1 MLERLGRFLLRRRW
15 AVLAATLV
23 AVVVAGVVGGSAI
36 TRLKSGGFDDPA
48 AESTRAAEVLRDQ
61 FGTGDPNLVLLVT
74 AKGGDVDDPAV
85 AAAGEAITRRLAA
98 EPDLAQVLSYWATD
112 APALKSADGAQALV
126 LGRIT
131 GDEEDLD
138 ARAAA
143 LTDAYARDDADLR
156 VQVGGQAQVFREV
169 GEQVEADLARA
180 EAIAVPITLLL
191 LVLVFASAVAGI
203 LPLAVGGFAIVGTL
217 LVLRVLAQV
226 TDVSIYALNLTTAL
240 GLGLA
245 IDYSLFIVSRYR
257 EELRAGRDPGDA
269 LIVTMRTAGRTV
281 LFSAATVAVSLLALL
296 VFPLYFLRSFG
307 YAGIAVV
314 ALAAVGALVVLPA
327 LLAVLGRRV
336 DRFRLPIG
344 RRATVR
350 EPGTGFWHRI
360 ATWVMRRPVPIA
372 LAVVAFL
379 VLLGTPFL
387 GVRFGLPDDRVL
399 PPGAEG
405 RQVADAIRG
414 NFATDESS
422 ALSVVAPGTGD
433 PRAHLAD
440 IDGYAAALSR
450 LDGVERV
457 DALTGAYTD
466 GARLQGPLPAADA
479 AIAPG
484 GAALRRRQRHLAVG
498 GAVGRALLGGRRGA
512 GGRGPRPPGP
522 AGRPGHRPLGPA
534 GRHQGVAVR
543 AAAGRRGHH
552 RRRHL
557 RAAVPDDRQR
567 GHPGQGAG
575 AEPALADRR
584 LRGHGLGL
592 PGRQPGR
599 CPRVHAN
606 GYDRHVHAGAAVLH
620 RLRALHGLRGVP
632 AVADQGGARPHR
644 RHGRRG
650 RGRAGADRPHRHHRG
665 RPAGDRVRR
674 LRHLAGQLPQAV
686 RDRHRPGHPG
696 RRHPHPGPAGAGVHA
711 RGRPGQLVG
720 AGAAAPAAR
729 PGRAGRDPRAERG
742 LMPAARS
749 STPSRRARA
758 RRGEG
763 SRLREE
769 ILAAATRLLVETGD
783 EEAVSIRAVA
793 EAVGVTPPSIYLHFA
808 DKTEL
813 IFAVCEEQF
822 RQLDAEMAA
831 AAAGAADPLE
841 ALRRRGQAYVRFG
854 LRNAEAYRVL
864 FMYKD
869 HVPEDFDRE
878 TMARSET
885 FNHLVDSVQRCLDAG
900 VFKPGDPLQISIG
913 LWVLVHG
920 ITSLLLAAPGFPW
933 PAEPAELVDRLIA
946 DHLQGLLPTP

>member
-23 AVVVAGVVGGSAI
+23 AVVVSGVVGGSAI

-98 EPDLAQVLSYWATD
+98 EPDLAQVLSYWAAD

-344 RRATVR
+344 RRAAVR

-399 PPGAEG
+399 PASAEG
-405 RQVADAIRG
+405 RQVADTIRD

-422 ALSVVAPGTGD
+422 ALSVVAPGIGD

-457 DALTGAYTD
+457 DALTGAYAD
-466 GARLQGPLPAADA
+466 GARLQGPPPAADA
-479 AIAPG
+479 AIAPEARRFAAADG
-484 GAALRRRQRHLAVG
+484 TWLSVVPSVEPFSEAGEELVAAVRDLPAPLGAQVTGPSAQLVDTKASLFGLLPVAAAIIALVTFVLLFLMTGSVVIPAKALVLNLLSLTAVYGAMVWVFQDGNLAGVLGFTPTGTIDTSMPVLLFCIAFGLSMDYEVFLLSRIKEEHDRTGDTVAAVAVGLERTGPIVTTAAALLAIVFVAFATSQVSFLKLFG
-498 GAVGRALLGGRRGA
+498 IGTALAILVDATLIRALL
-512 GGRGPRPPGP
+512 
-522 AGRPGHRPLGPA
+522 
-534 GRHQGVAVR
+534 
-543 AAAGRRGHH
+543 
-552 RRRHL
+552 
-557 RAAVPDDRQR
+557 
-567 GHPGQGAG
+567 
-575 AEPALADRR
+575 
-584 LRGHGLGL
+584 
-592 PGRQPGR
+592 
-599 CPRVHAN
+599 
-606 GYDRHVHAGAAVLH
+606 
-620 RLRALHGLRGVP
+620 VP
-632 AVADQGGARPHR
+632 AFMR
-644 RHGRRG
+644 
-650 RGRAGADRPHRHHRG
+650 
-665 RPAGDRVRR
+665 
-674 LRHLAGQLPQAV
+674 LAGQANWWAPAPL
-686 RDRHRPGHPG
+686 
-696 RRHPHPGPAGAGVHA
+696 RRLHA
-711 RGRPGQLVG
+711 RVG
-720 AGAAAPAAR
+720 LAETPAPSGA
-729 PGRAGRDPRAERG
+729 
-742 LMPAARS
+742 
-749 STPSRRARA
+749 
-758 RRGEG
+758 
-763 SRLREE
+763 
-769 ILAAATRLLVETGD
+769 
-783 EEAVSIRAVA
+783 
-793 EAVGVTPPSIYLHFA
+793 
-808 DKTEL
+808 
-813 IFAVCEEQF
+813 
-822 RQLDAEMAA
+822 
-831 AAAGAADPLE
+831 
-841 ALRRRGQAYVRFG
+841 
-854 LRNAEAYRVL
+854 
-864 FMYKD
+864 
-869 HVPEDFDRE
+869 
-878 TMARSET
+878 
-885 FNHLVDSVQRCLDAG
+885 
-900 VFKPGDPLQISIG
+900 
-913 LWVLVHG
+913 
-920 ITSLLLAAPGFPW
+920 
-933 PAEPAELVDRLIA
+933 
-946 DHLQGLLPTP
+946 

>member
-15 AVLAATLV
+15 AVLAATLA
-23 AVVVAGVVGGSAI
+23 AVVVSGVVGGSAI

-98 EPDLAQVLSYWATD
+98 EPDLAQVLSYWAAD
-112 APALKSADGAQALV
+112 APALKSADGAQAMV

-169 GEQVEADLARA
+169 GEQVEADLATA

-226 TDVSIYALNLTTAL
+226 TDVSVYALNLTTAL

-344 RRATVR
+344 RRATAAVQSGATASLPEPR
-350 EPGTGFWHRI
+350 TQPGTGFWHRI

-399 PPGAEG
+399 PASAEG
-405 RQVADAIRG
+405 RQVADAIRD

-422 ALSVVAPGTGD
+422 ALSVVAPGIGD
-433 PRAHLAD
+433 PREHLAD

-457 DALTGAYTD
+457 DALTGAYAD
-466 GARLQGPLPAADA
+466 GARLQGPPPAADA
-479 AIAPG
+479 AIAPEARRFAAADG
-484 GAALRRRQRHLAVG
+484 TWLSVVPSVEPFSEAGEELVAAVRDLPAPLGAQVTGPSAQLVDTKASLSGLLPVAAAIIALVTFVLLFLMTGSVVIPAKALVLNLLSLTAVYGAMVWVFQDGNLAGALGFTPTGTIDTSMPVLLFCIAFGLSMDYEVFLLSRIKEEHDRTGDTVAAVAVGLERTGPIVTTAAALLAIVFVAFATSQVTFLKLFG
-498 GAVGRALLGGRRGA
+498 IGTALAILVDATLIRALL
-512 GGRGPRPPGP
+512 
-522 AGRPGHRPLGPA
+522 
-534 GRHQGVAVR
+534 
-543 AAAGRRGHH
+543 
-552 RRRHL
+552 
-557 RAAVPDDRQR
+557 
-567 GHPGQGAG
+567 
-575 AEPALADRR
+575 
-584 LRGHGLGL
+584 
-592 PGRQPGR
+592 
-599 CPRVHAN
+599 
-606 GYDRHVHAGAAVLH
+606 
-620 RLRALHGLRGVP
+620 VP
-632 AVADQGGARPHR
+632 AFMR
-644 RHGRRG
+644 
-650 RGRAGADRPHRHHRG
+650 
-665 RPAGDRVRR
+665 
-674 LRHLAGQLPQAV
+674 LAGQANWWAPAPL
-686 RDRHRPGHPG
+686 
-696 RRHPHPGPAGAGVHA
+696 RRLHA
-711 RGRPGQLVG
+711 RVG
-720 AGAAAPAAR
+720 LAETPEPSGA
-729 PGRAGRDPRAERG
+729 
-742 LMPAARS
+742 
-749 STPSRRARA
+749 
-758 RRGEG
+758 
-763 SRLREE
+763 
-769 ILAAATRLLVETGD
+769 
-783 EEAVSIRAVA
+783 
-793 EAVGVTPPSIYLHFA
+793 
-808 DKTEL
+808 
-813 IFAVCEEQF
+813 
-822 RQLDAEMAA
+822 
-831 AAAGAADPLE
+831 
-841 ALRRRGQAYVRFG
+841 
-854 LRNAEAYRVL
+854 
-864 FMYKD
+864 
-869 HVPEDFDRE
+869 
-878 TMARSET
+878 
-885 FNHLVDSVQRCLDAG
+885 
-900 VFKPGDPLQISIG
+900 
-913 LWVLVHG
+913 
-920 ITSLLLAAPGFPW
+920 
-933 PAEPAELVDRLIA
+933 
-946 DHLQGLLPTP
+946 

>member
-23 AVVVAGVVGGSAI
+23 AVIVSGVVGGSAI

-85 AAAGEAITRRLAA
+85 AAAGETITRRLAA
-98 EPDLAQVLSYWATD
+98 EPDLAQVLSYWAAD

-226 TDVSIYALNLTTAL
+226 TDVSVYALNLTTAL

-344 RRATVR
+344 RRAAVR
-350 EPGTGFWHRI
+350 DPGTGFWHRI

-399 PPGAEG
+399 PASAEG
-405 RQVADAIRG
+405 RQVADTIRD

-422 ALSVVAPGTGD
+422 ALSVVAPGIGD

-457 DALTGAYTD
+457 EALTGAYAD
-466 GARLQGPLPAADA
+466 GARLQGPPPAAGA
-479 AIAPG
+479 AIAPEARRFAAADG
-484 GAALRRRQRHLAVG
+484 TWLSVVPSVEPFSEAGEELVAAVRDLPAPLGAQVTGPSAQLVDTKASLFGLLPVAAAIIALVTFVLLFLMTGSVVIPAKALVLNLLSLTAVYGAMVWVFQDGNLAGVLGFTPTGTIDTSMPVLLFCIAFGLSMDYEVFLLSRIKEEHDRTGDTVAAVAVGLERTGPIVTTAAALLAIVFVAFATSQVSFLKLFG
-498 GAVGRALLGGRRGA
+498 IGTALAILVDATLIRALL
-512 GGRGPRPPGP
+512 
-522 AGRPGHRPLGPA
+522 
-534 GRHQGVAVR
+534 
-543 AAAGRRGHH
+543 
-552 RRRHL
+552 
-557 RAAVPDDRQR
+557 
-567 GHPGQGAG
+567 
-575 AEPALADRR
+575 
-584 LRGHGLGL
+584 
-592 PGRQPGR
+592 
-599 CPRVHAN
+599 
-606 GYDRHVHAGAAVLH
+606 
-620 RLRALHGLRGVP
+620 VP
-632 AVADQGGARPHR
+632 AFMR
-644 RHGRRG
+644 
-650 RGRAGADRPHRHHRG
+650 
-665 RPAGDRVRR
+665 
-674 LRHLAGQLPQAV
+674 LAGQANWWAPAPL
-686 RDRHRPGHPG
+686 
-696 RRHPHPGPAGAGVHA
+696 RRLHA
-711 RGRPGQLVG
+711 RVG
-720 AGAAAPAAR
+720 LAETPEPSGA
-729 PGRAGRDPRAERG
+729 
-742 LMPAARS
+742 
-749 STPSRRARA
+749 
-758 RRGEG
+758 
-763 SRLREE
+763 
-769 ILAAATRLLVETGD
+769 
-783 EEAVSIRAVA
+783 
-793 EAVGVTPPSIYLHFA
+793 
-808 DKTEL
+808 
-813 IFAVCEEQF
+813 
-822 RQLDAEMAA
+822 
-831 AAAGAADPLE
+831 
-841 ALRRRGQAYVRFG
+841 
-854 LRNAEAYRVL
+854 
-864 FMYKD
+864 
-869 HVPEDFDRE
+869 
-878 TMARSET
+878 
-885 FNHLVDSVQRCLDAG
+885 
-900 VFKPGDPLQISIG
+900 
-913 LWVLVHG
+913 
-920 ITSLLLAAPGFPW
+920 
-933 PAEPAELVDRLIA
+933 
-946 DHLQGLLPTP
+946 

>member
-23 AVVVAGVVGGSAI
+23 AVVVSGVVGGSAI

-98 EPDLAQVLSYWATD
+98 EPDLAQVLSYWAAD

-344 RRATVR
+344 RRAQPSGT
-350 EPGTGFWHRI
+350 PGTGFWHRI

-399 PPGAEG
+399 PASAEG
-405 RQVADAIRG
+405 RQVADAIRD

-422 ALSVVAPGTGD
+422 ALSVVAPGIGD

-457 DALTGAYTD
+457 DALTGAYAD
-466 GARLQGPLPAADA
+466 GARLQGPPPAAGA
-479 AIAPG
+479 AIAPEARRFAAADG
-484 GAALRRRQRHLAVG
+484 TWLSVVPSVEPFSEAGEELVAAVRDLPAPLGAQVTGPSAQLVDTKASLFGLLPVAAAIIALVTFVLLFLMTGSVVIPAKALVLNLLSLTAVYGAMVWVFQDGNLAGVLGFTPTGTIDTSMPVLLFCIAFGLSMDYEVFLLSRIKEEHDRTGDTVAAVAVGLERTGPIVTTAAALLAIVFVAFATSQVSFLKLFG
-498 GAVGRALLGGRRGA
+498 IGTALAILVDATLIRALL
-512 GGRGPRPPGP
+512 
-522 AGRPGHRPLGPA
+522 
-534 GRHQGVAVR
+534 
-543 AAAGRRGHH
+543 
-552 RRRHL
+552 
-557 RAAVPDDRQR
+557 
-567 GHPGQGAG
+567 
-575 AEPALADRR
+575 
-584 LRGHGLGL
+584 
-592 PGRQPGR
+592 
-599 CPRVHAN
+599 
-606 GYDRHVHAGAAVLH
+606 
-620 RLRALHGLRGVP
+620 VP
-632 AVADQGGARPHR
+632 AFMR
-644 RHGRRG
+644 
-650 RGRAGADRPHRHHRG
+650 
-665 RPAGDRVRR
+665 
-674 LRHLAGQLPQAV
+674 LAGQANWWAPAPL
-686 RDRHRPGHPG
+686 
-696 RRHPHPGPAGAGVHA
+696 RRLHA
-711 RGRPGQLVG
+711 RVG
-720 AGAAAPAAR
+720 LAETPEPSGA
-729 PGRAGRDPRAERG
+729 
-742 LMPAARS
+742 
-749 STPSRRARA
+749 
-758 RRGEG
+758 
-763 SRLREE
+763 
-769 ILAAATRLLVETGD
+769 
-783 EEAVSIRAVA
+783 
-793 EAVGVTPPSIYLHFA
+793 
-808 DKTEL
+808 
-813 IFAVCEEQF
+813 
-822 RQLDAEMAA
+822 
-831 AAAGAADPLE
+831 
-841 ALRRRGQAYVRFG
+841 
-854 LRNAEAYRVL
+854 
-864 FMYKD
+864 
-869 HVPEDFDRE
+869 
-878 TMARSET
+878 
-885 FNHLVDSVQRCLDAG
+885 
-900 VFKPGDPLQISIG
+900 
-913 LWVLVHG
+913 
-920 ITSLLLAAPGFPW
+920 
-933 PAEPAELVDRLIA
+933 
-946 DHLQGLLPTP
+946 